1 MKNLKLFYYPLV
13 LILAVSSC
21 SKRPEAII
29 YTDRV
34 IAAVNETINATST
47 GINTN
52 AYTWAVWE
60 GYDIIG
66 SSSNHAVTVHG
77 GQHCDNSWSFKIDS
91 AGTYTLWLKACYYKD
106 GCDAEE
112 TFGFCEEATL
122 VLTIQ

>member
-1 MKNLKLFYYPLV
+1 MKKLKVIFTGLV
-13 LILAVSSC
+13 LLFLCSSC

-47 GINTN
+47 GTNTN
-52 AYTWAVWE
+52 AYTWALYE
-60 GYDIIG
+60 GYELGVGIG
-66 SSSNHAVTVHG
+66 DHLITVHG
-77 GQHCDNSWSFKIDS
+77 GQHCENSWSFKIDS
-91 AGTYTLWLKACYYKD
+91 AGTYTLFLKACYYKD

-112 TFGFCEEATL
+112 TSGYCEDATL